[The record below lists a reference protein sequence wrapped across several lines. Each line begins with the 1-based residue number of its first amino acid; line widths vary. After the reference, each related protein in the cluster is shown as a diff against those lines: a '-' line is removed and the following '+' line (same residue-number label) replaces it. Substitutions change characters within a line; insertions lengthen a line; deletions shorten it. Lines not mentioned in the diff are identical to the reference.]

1 MTLPREIELTPDGGF
16 YYRAQAFRH
25 LATWPMLPFVGVALA
40 IAILNPFWFRDSLFR
55 FVERK
60 VNDYSRWRNYKMYG
74 IYLGCDPKMWH
85 TLKDPHG
92 SDHGEVMAETSGP

>member
-1 MTLPREIELTPDGGF
+1 MGLPREVELTKDGGF

-25 LATWPMLPFVGVALA
+25 LATWTVMPFVLA
-40 IAILNPFWFRDSLFR
+40 VLLIAIVNPLWFRDSFFQ

-60 VNDYSRWRNYKMYG
+60 VNDYSRWRNYKMYA

-85 TLKDPHG
+85 TLKDPVTD
-92 SDHGEVMAETSGP
+92 SGEYAEAQASP